1 MILNHNMNSPNNL
14 IFVLSIYQV
23 ILRLQSYTVID
34 FYDSISLVLFQIIIN
49 EWKQVI
55 RAKDTFK
62 LSLFFIRKKESNF
75 STKKAF
81 PKQWVS

>member
-34 FYDSISLVLFQIIIN
+34 FYDSISLVLFQIIII

-62 LSLFFIRKKESNF
+62 LSLFFLRKKGIKF
-75 STKKAF
+75 
-81 PKQWVS
+81 

>member
-62 LSLFFIRKKESNF
+62 LSLFFIRKKGIKF
-75 STKKAF
+75 
-81 PKQWVS
+81 

>member
-62 LSLFFIRKKESNF
+62 LSLFS
-75 STKKAF
+75 
-81 PKQWVS
+81 